1 MMQSGWPLL
10 GPLDWLHYVNK
21 KVKVKAR
28 DEQLHRGWLLTVDPV
43 SASVVLVSFGEAG
56 GASVRV
62 VMGHAVQEVEVL
74 QEADRQTAER
84 LRSVLLPP
92 GRPARLDPEEARRRR
107 DGVRRWLE
115 RNRVPV
121 EQEGEALLVAGAL
134 RVEPPYGAADCR
146 SSNEIILD
154 RIQKLLEENP
164 ERDGPGDA

>member
-28 DEQLHRGWLLTVDPV
+28 EEQLHRGWLLTVDPV

-84 LRSVLLPP
+84 LRGVLLP
-92 GRPARLDPEEARRRR
+92 RRAARLDPEEARRRR
-107 DGVRRWLE
+107 ESVRRWLE

-121 EQEGEALLVAGAL
+121 EQEGEALRVAGAL
-134 RVEPPYGAADCR
+134 TVQPPYGAEDCR
-146 SSNEIILD
+146 SSNEIILA

-164 ERDGPGDA
+164 EGDGPGDA